1 MSETTDRKLRVFLCH
16 ADEDKPKVRELY
28 EHLLRDGY
36 DAWFDQEKIISGA
49 DWKRSIKKGLRE
61 ADATIVCLS
70 NISVQKE
77 GYVNVEIKQALDI
90 AKEKP
95 GNTIYIIPVRLDNC
109 EVPDEFLDLQWTN
122 LFNENGYKR
131 VCDALNERLNDLIRK
146 GLIKKNETDGFV
158 TKNNISSFLQ
168 WLAVGKKFK
177 PKFTQHEQEKRLK
190 IDIFIWY
197 AITLGTAFFILLAEY
212 AGHRGDGRTSA
223 YLLIFIQWAI
233 INKYTNRGWVWFA
246 ANLLL
251 ILTIDLLPFF
261 GLGAYININPN
272 SVPPVIINPI
282 EMRITVALWTIWLI
296 LSAIIAPFTMWQ
308 LGKLLIMQRKA

>member
-16 ADEDKPKVRELY
+16 ADEDKPKVRDLY
-28 EHLLRDGY
+28 NHLLLDGY

-61 ADATIVCLS
+61 ADAIIVCLS
-70 NISVQKE
+70 KISVLKE

-90 AKEKP
+90 AEEKP
-95 GNTIYIIPVRLDNC
+95 GGTIYIIPVRLNDC
-109 EVPDEFLDLQWTN
+109 EVPDEFLDRQWTN
-122 LFNENGYKR
+122 LFDTDGYKR
-131 VCDALNERLNDLIRK
+131 VCQALEARIIDL
-146 GLIKKNETDGFV
+146 KKKKSGSFV
-158 TKNNISSFLQ
+158 TKNNNSSFMQ
-168 WLAVGKKFK
+168 WLTDGTKFK

-197 AITLGTAFFILLAEY
+197 AITLGIAFFIFLAEL
-212 AGHRGDGRTSA
+212 ARHSGDGSIAA

-233 INKYTNRGWVWFA
+233 INKYTNRGWVWFT

-251 ILTIDLLPFF
+251 IITIDLLPFF
-261 GLGAYININPN
+261 GLGAYFNINPN
-272 SVPPVIINPI
+272 SVPPVIINPT
-282 EMRITVALWTIWLI
+282 EMGITVALWTIWLI
-296 LSAIIAPFTMWQ
+296 LNAIIAPFTMWQ